1 MDEMKYARLTEVLGR
16 WKAEIVES
24 LLESEGMD
32 VVLVQDSLSQSAYS
46 NPFAPVQI
54 FVPKESLDQ
63 ARELVKDLEGVL
75 QESDEME
82 EEETEEADEN
92 YPDGSDQAS

>member
-24 LLESEGMD
+24 FLTSEGID
-32 VVLVQDSLSQSAYS
+32 VVLVQDSLTHSAYVV
-46 NPFAPVQI
+46 PFAPVQI
-54 FVPKESLDQ
+54 FVPKESLEQ

-75 QESDEME
+75 QETE
-82 EEETEEADEN
+82 EEDDEDTD
-92 YPDGSDQAS
+92 PESEDE

>member
-16 WKAEIVES
+16 WKAEIVEI

>member
-24 LLESEGMD
+24 FLQSEGME

-54 FVPKESLDQ
+54 FVPKESLEQ

-75 QESDEME
+75 QESDEDNEGE
-82 EEETEEADEN
+82 EDE
-92 YPDGSDQAS
+92 GEK

>member
-24 LLESEGMD
+24 FLESEGMD

-54 FVPKESLDQ
+54 FVPKESLEQ
-63 ARELVKDLEGVL
+63 ALELVKDLEGVL
-75 QESDEME
+75 QESDENDEGE
-82 EEETEEADEN
+82 EEDEEK
-92 YPDGSDQAS
+92 